1 MTVPRRRGPTAP
13 RGTVG
18 AAPPDPSARRGGPGF
33 RRDRITALG
42 YTSLAAYAYCLYA
55 LAPFLTLL
63 RRDLHF
69 SYLVM
74 SLHSTTFA
82 AGSVLS
88 GLFFTQALRGLGRHR
103 LFWLSVLG
111 TACGAVLLAVG
122 STVAFTLAATAL
134 LGVTGPM
141 LQTSSL
147 ALLSVHHSAH
157 RDRALVEANAAAS
170 LAAVLAPAL
179 IGSLG
184 GTDAGWRAGLT
195 LPVAVFAVL
204 FLLGRGRPLPG
215 RAPAADAV
223 RPGRLP
229 GRFWLRSAALGA
241 AAGIEFGTVFYGAPL
256 LVSRLGLGVSQAAT
270 LMTLF
275 AVGILTGRT
284 AGSRLVADQGRA
296 PRLLTGSLLLT
307 AAGLGLLWSSHALV
321 LSCGALLVAGAG
333 VANLFPLSF
342 SHAIAA
348 APDRSDLAAARNQ
361 LVVNSAIMAAP
372 LALGALSDRVGVS
385 AAFAVQAALIVAGL
399 LLVTVDRG
407 AGTRG
412 GTGKPRGTGAPG
424 DTGREVLPV
433 DGSGD

>member
-13 RGTVG
+13 RGTVE
-18 AAPPDPSARRGGPGF
+18 ADSCDFSARRDGPVF
-33 RRDRITALG
+33 RRDRLTALG

-63 RRDLHF
+63 RRDLGF

-88 GLFFTQALRGLGRHR
+88 GLFFTQALRRLGRHR
-103 LFWLSVLG
+103 LFWLSVIG
-111 TACGAVLLAVG
+111 TAGGVVLLAVG
-122 STVAFTLAATAL
+122 HTVAFTLAATAL
-134 LGVTGPM
+134 LGLTGPM

-157 RDRALVEANAAAS
+157 RDRALVEANATAS
-170 LAAVLAPAL
+170 LAAVLAPAV

-184 GTDAGWRAGLT
+184 GSDSGWRAGLV
-195 LPVAVFAVL
+195 LPVVALAL
-204 FLLGRGRPLPG
+204 LYALGRGRPLPDQEG
-215 RAPAADAV
+215 PAAGTV

-256 LVSRLGLGVSQAAT
+256 LVSRLDLSISHAAT

-275 AVGILTGRT
+275 AVGILIGRT
-284 AGSRLVADQGRA
+284 AGSRLVNDQGRA
-296 PRLLTGSLLLT
+296 PRLLAGSLLLT
-307 AAGLGLLWSSHALV
+307 AAGLGVFWSSHELV
-321 LSCGALLVAGAG
+321 LSSAALLIAGAG

-385 AAFAVQAALIVAGL
+385 SAFAVQAVLIVAAL
-399 LLVTVDRG
+399 LLVTVDRPDSSGG
-407 AGTRG
+407 AGRN
-412 GTGKPRGTGAPG
+412 P
-424 DTGREVLPV
+424 LPA
-433 DGSGD
+433 DEG

>member
-13 RGTVG
+13 RGTVA
-18 AAPPDPSARRGGPGF
+18 AAPPDPSARRVGPDF
-33 RRDRITALG
+33 RRDRLTALG

-63 RRDLHF
+63 RRDLGF

-88 GLFFTQALRGLGRHR
+88 GLFFTQALRRLGRHR

-195 LPVAVFAVL
+195 LPVAAFAVL
-204 FLLGRGRPLPG
+204 FLLGRGRPLPDG
-215 RAPAADAV
+215 GPAAGVV

-256 LVSRLGLGVSQAAT
+256 LVSRLGLGIGHAAT

-284 AGSRLVADQGRA
+284 AGSRLVADQGKA
-296 PRLLTGSLLLT
+296 PRLLTGSLLLA
-307 AAGLGLLWSSHALV
+307 AAGLGLLWSSHTLV

-385 AAFAVQAALIVAGL
+385 TAFAVQAVLIVAAL
-399 LLVTVDRG
+399 LLVTVDG
-407 AGTRG
+407 
-412 GTGKPRGTGAPG
+412 RGTPG
-424 DTGREVLPV
+424 EPGTPRESGGEPGREALAA
-433 DGSGD
+433 DGGGG

>member
-13 RGTVG
+13 RGTAKAG
-18 AAPPDPSARRGGPGF
+18 SFDLSTRCDGPVF

-63 RRDLHF
+63 RRDLDF

-88 GLFFTQALRGLGRHR
+88 GLFFTQALRRLGRHR
-103 LFWLSVLG
+103 LFWLSVIG

-122 STVAFTLAATAL
+122 HTVAFTLAATAL
-134 LGVTGPM
+134 LGLTGPM

-157 RDRALVEANAAAS
+157 RDRALVEANATAS
-170 LAAVLAPAL
+170 LAAVLAPAV

-184 GTDAGWRAGLT
+184 GTDSGWRAGLA
-195 LPVAVFAVL
+195 LPVVAFVL
-204 FLLGRGRPLPG
+204 LYALGRGRPLPDQS
-215 RAPAADAV
+215 PAAGTV
-223 RPGRLP
+223 RQGRLP

-256 LVSRLGLGVSQAAT
+256 LVSRLDLSISHAAT

-275 AVGILTGRT
+275 AVGILIGRT
-284 AGSRLVADQGRA
+284 AGSRLVNDQGKA

-307 AAGLGLLWSSHALV
+307 AAGLGIFWFSHALV
-321 LSCGALLVAGAG
+321 PSSAALLIAGAG

-385 AAFAVQAALIVAGL
+385 SAFAVQAVLIVAAL
-399 LLVTVDRG
+399 LLVTVDRRPAAAGG
-407 AGTRG
+407 AGRDPLPADRG
-412 GTGKPRGTGAPG
+412 
-424 DTGREVLPV
+424 
-433 DGSGD
+433 